1 MIVVPVGPAPEGAQL
16 LRALHDE
23 HGAALWRYA
32 LRLTDGDN
40 ARAQDVVQETFIRA
54 WRNPRAFDP
63 ERGSAR
69 PWLYAVARRIIID
82 DSRSARARHEAVREE
97 LPDAGVPDGTEAVDD
112 RDVVRQALA
121 RLSPEHRAVLRECYY
136 RQRSVEEAS
145 AILGIAPGTVKSRT
159 HYAIRALRIALEELG
174 GMA

>member
-1 MIVVPVGPAPEGAQL
+1 MIVVPVGPAPDGARL

-32 LRLTDGDN
+32 LRLTDGDS

-54 WRNPRAFDP
+54 WRNPKAFDP
-63 ERGSAR
+63 ERGSPRA
-69 PWLYAVARRIIID
+69 WLYTVARRIIVD
-82 DSRSARARHEAVREE
+82 ESRSARARHEAVREQ
-97 LPDAGVPDGTEAVDD
+97 LPDEGVPDETHLVDD
-112 RDVVRQALA
+112 RDVVRQALG

-136 RQRSVEEAS
+136 RQRSTEEAA

-174 GMA
+174 GIA

>member
-1 MIVVPVGPAPEGAQL
+1 MSVVPVGPAPEGARL
-16 LRALHDE
+16 LRVLHDE

-32 LRLTDGDN
+32 LRLTDGDS

-54 WRNPRAFDP
+54 WRHPRSFDP
-63 ERGSAR
+63 ERGSPR
-69 PWLYAVARRIIID
+69 PWLYAVARRIVID
-82 DSRSARARHEAVREE
+82 DSRSARARHEAVREQ
-97 LPDAGVPDGTEAVDD
+97 LPDPGVADATQTVDD

-136 RQRSVEEAS
+136 RQRSVEEAA

-174 GMA
+174 GFA

>member
-1 MIVVPVGPAPEGAQL
+1 MIVVPVGPAPEGARL

-32 LRLTDGDN
+32 LRLTDGDS

-63 ERGSAR
+63 ERGSPR

-82 DSRSARARHEAVREE
+82 DSRSARARHEAVREQ
-97 LPDAGVPDGTEAVDD
+97 LPDTGVPDGTDVVDD

-136 RQRSVEEAS
+136 RQRSVEEAA

-174 GMA
+174 GIA

>member
-1 MIVVPVGPAPEGAQL
+1 MVVVPLGPASDGARL
-16 LRALHDE
+16 LRTLHDE

-32 LRLTDGDN
+32 LRLTGGDS
-40 ARAQDVVQETFIRA
+40 AQAQDVVQETLIRA
-54 WRNPRAFDP
+54 WRNPAAFAP
-63 ERGSAR
+63 ERGSPR
-69 PWLYAVARRIIID
+69 PWLYAVARRIVID
-82 DSRSARARHEAVREE
+82 DHHSAHARHEATRAQV
-97 LPDAGVPDGTEAVDD
+97 PDAGVPDATDALDD

-136 RQRSVEEAS
+136 RQRSVEEAA

-174 GMA
+174 GIG